1 MQELSFSTRGRA
13 PSTAREFTPTRQDT
27 LNCAQ
32 PPRAHSPSARGL
44 AHARRDIGGTYRS
57 DDTAKT
63 WVRINDDH
71 HQWGWTGE
79 VVVGDPRV
87 YGRVYLAT
95 NGRGIQYG
103 EPVR

>member
-1 MQELSFSTRGRA
+1 MRELPFLTRGHA
-13 PSTAREFTPTRQDT
+13 PATARRLTQTRQNA
-27 LNCAQ
+27 LNCPQ
-32 PPRAHSPSARGL
+32 PPPAHSTSACGP
-44 AHARRDIGGTYRS
+44 AYARTDITAVHRS

-71 HQWGWTGE
+71 HRWGRTGE
-79 VVVGDPRV
+79 VIVGDPRV
-87 YGRVYLAT
+87 CGRVYLAT

>member
-1 MQELSFSTRGRA
+1 MRELPFPARGRA
-13 PSTAREFTPTRQDT
+13 PATARRLTQTRQNV
-27 LNCAQ
+27 LNRPQ
-32 PPRAHSPSARGL
+32 PPPAHSPSARGL
-44 AHARRDIGGTYRS
+44 AYARTDIGAVYRS
-57 DDTAKT
+57 DDGAKS

-79 VVVGDPRV
+79 IIVGDPRV

-103 EPVR
+103 EPV